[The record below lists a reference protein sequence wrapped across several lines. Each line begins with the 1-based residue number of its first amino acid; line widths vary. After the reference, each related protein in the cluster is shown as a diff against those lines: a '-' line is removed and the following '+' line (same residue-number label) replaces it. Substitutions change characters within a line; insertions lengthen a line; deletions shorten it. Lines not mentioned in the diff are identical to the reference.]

1 LPDDLLLKGGTV
13 YDLNE
18 GNNEFQVVANVT
30 RHGSKRLTC
39 RSSICGGAILDP
51 EPEGLPL

>member
-1 LPDDLLLKGGTV
+1 LPYDLLLKGGTV